1 MTFAPNSESKVNLN
15 LNAHSAPRSFCLG
28 RMESIR
34 KGENPVFNPPI
45 QIDPVTIL

>member
-1 MTFAPNSESKVNLN
+1 MTFAPNSKSNLN
-15 LNAHSAPRSFCLG
+15 LNLTAHSAPGSFCLG

-34 KGENPVFNPPI
+34 KRGNPVFNPPI